1 MKGQVA
7 LIVMLIS
14 AVVMT
19 IGLSLSKKTVVTTS
33 IETSQEQ
40 LKQAFNTAESGIDY
54 YLGTGSTVFNAVD
67 NNSTA
72 NIVVNNLG
80 GGTTVNFNQYV
91 AASTGVSYWLVG
103 HNGDGTIDFSSYY
116 AGNLLNLCV
125 STDMVGAMKVDYF
138 YKSGASFLVQRAGY
152 NFTTDVVSGFSNVS
166 NLTQGGCDANYHE
179 LTLSLPL
186 GGTTVPLLISVKAIK
201 SGGKVYLTGSG
212 ASFPLQGVSIS
223 STGRVGNVNSG
234 ASVNRTI
241 EANRYY
247 DVPDFL
253 IEPVTAFGNVLSN

>member
-7 LIVMLIS
+7 LIVLLIS

-19 IGLSLSKKTVVTTS
+19 IGLSLSKKTVVTTN

-80 GGTTVNFNQYV
+80 GGTTVNFNQYI
-91 AASTGVSYWLVG
+91 ATSTGISYWLVS
-103 HNGDGTIDFSSYY
+103 HKADGSIDFSSYFGGS
-116 AGNLLNLCV
+116 ALKLCV
-125 STDMVGAMKVDYF
+125 STDMIGAIKVDYF
-138 YKSGASFLVQRAGY
+138 YKSAGNFLVKRLGY
-152 NFTTDVVSGFSNVS
+152 NLTNDVVSGFTNVL
-166 NLTQGGCDANYHE
+166 NLSQGGCVANYHE
-179 LTLSLPL
+179 LSLSLPL
-186 GGTTVPLLISVKAIK
+186 GEANIPLLMSIKFIK
-201 SGGKVYLTGSG
+201 SGGKIYLTGSG
-212 ASFPLQGVSIS
+212 ENFPAQGLVIT
-223 STGRVGNVNSG
+223 STGRVGNVASG
-234 ASVNRTI
+234 VSVNRTV
-241 EANRYY
+241 ETSRFF

-253 IEPVTAFGNVLSN
+253 IEPVTTFGNVLSN